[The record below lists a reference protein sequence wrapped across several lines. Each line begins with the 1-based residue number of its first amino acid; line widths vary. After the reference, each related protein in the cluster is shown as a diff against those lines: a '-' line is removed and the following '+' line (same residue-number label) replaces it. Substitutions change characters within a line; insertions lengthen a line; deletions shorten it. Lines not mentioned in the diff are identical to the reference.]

1 MRGERNTDRNTRKFI
16 TIQDELKWVQIDRLM
31 TLPQYQKT
39 FNRVINDALDYGLP
53 ELIKAEFGEVSN
65 LENRD
70 YESGKASQKEVEFY
84 GEVIRLLG
92 EIIINA
98 TINKSILSSLFEARR
113 LELNGKAV
121 SGTAFG
127 NGGFQDTP
135 EFIEEYE
142 LRSLKELRN

>member
-16 TIQDELKWVQIDRLM
+16 TIRDEIKWAQIDRLM
-31 TLPQYQKT
+31 TLPRYEKT

-53 ELIKAEFGEVSN
+53 ELIKAEFGEIEPPDN
-65 LENRD
+65 QACD
-70 YESGKASQKEVEFY
+70 SGQTRRNDREFY

-113 LELNGKAV
+113 LELDGKAA
-121 SGTAFG
+121 SGKAFAS
-127 NGGFQDTP
+127 GGFQETP
-135 EFIEEYE
+135 DYLEGYE
-142 LRSLKELRN
+142 LSALKALRE